1 MAENKPIIT
10 RYRPETFDEVL
21 GHTAQIAALQR
32 VLTSSSRPHAYLL
45 TGPSGTGKTT
55 LARIIG
61 AELKADVHEIDAA
74 SNNGV
79 DAMRDLVEFSQ
90 HQAFTDTGIRL
101 IIIDECHTLSKAAW
115 QAILKLLED
124 PPDHLYLALCTTE
137 DDKVPETVHT
147 RCFATRLQPIAQQI
161 ISDYLSIIAETE
173 EWTPSQEIIDFAAE
187 ASDGSPRMALTI
199 LQGIHD
205 APSREEAARITR
217 LLEPTSDLIDILRHL
232 LDGKRSWA
240 VISAGLKKLDGM
252 NFDEVSIQ
260 AGRYLSAALL
270 RSDDEKKALLIWQML
285 DALIFPV
292 ETFDRK
298 VAFITSIGRIL
309 WGGT

>member
-1 MAENKPIIT
+1 MPENKPIIT
-10 RYRPETFDEVL
+10 RYRPETFDEML

-32 VLTSSSRPHAYLL
+32 VITSSSTPHAYLF

-55 LARIIG
+55 LARIVG

-90 HQAFTDTGIRL
+90 HQAFSDTGIRL
-101 IIIDECHTLSKAAW
+101 IIIDECHTLSKQAW

-124 PPDHLYLALCTTE
+124 PPDHLYIALCTTE
-137 DDKVPETVHT
+137 DDKIPDTIRT
-147 RCFATRLQPIAQQI
+147 RCFSTRLQQVAQTE
-161 ISDYLSIIAETE
+161 ISDYLLAIAEAE
-173 EWTPSQEIIDFAAE
+173 EWQPSQEIVDFAAE
-187 ASDGSPRMALTI
+187 ASNGSPRMALTI

-205 APSREEAARITR
+205 APSREEAARIIR
-217 LLEPTSDLIDILRHL
+217 LLEPTNDLIDILRHL

-240 VISAGLKKLDGM
+240 IVSASLKKLDGS

-260 AGRYLSAALL
+260 AGRYLNAALL
-270 RSDDEKKALLIWQML
+270 RTDDAPKAMLIWQMME
-285 DALIFPV
+285 ALVFPS

-298 VAFITSIGRIL
+298 IAFTVAIGRIL
-309 WGGT
+309 WGGS

>member
-1 MAENKPIIT
+1 MADNKPIIT
-10 RYRPETFDEVL
+10 RYRPEEFDEVL

-32 VLTSSSRPHAYLL
+32 VINSTSTPHSFLF

-55 LARIIG
+55 LARIVG
-61 AELKADVHEIDAA
+61 SALKADVHEIDAA

-90 HQAFTDTGIRL
+90 HQAFTETGIRL
-101 IIIDECHTLSKAAW
+101 IIIDECHTLSKPAW

-137 DDKVPETVHT
+137 DDKIPDTIRT
-147 RCFATRLQPIAQQI
+147 RCFSTRLTPIAQQT
-161 ISDYLSIIAETE
+161 IAEFLETIAEVE
-173 EWTPSQEIIDFAAE
+173 EWHPSQEILDYSAE
-187 ASDGSPRMALTI
+187 ASNGSPRFALTI
-199 LQGIHD
+199 LQSIHD
-205 APSREEAARITR
+205 APSREEAARIVR

-232 LDGKRSWA
+232 LDGKRSWV
-240 VISAGLKKLDGM
+240 VISKHLKALDGL

-260 AGRYLSAALL
+260 AGRYLSAAML
-270 RSDDEKKALLIWQML
+270 RSETEEKAKPIWAMLEALV
-285 DALIFPV
+285 FPA

-298 VAFITSIGRIL
+298 VAFITAIGRIL
-309 WGGT
+309 WGN